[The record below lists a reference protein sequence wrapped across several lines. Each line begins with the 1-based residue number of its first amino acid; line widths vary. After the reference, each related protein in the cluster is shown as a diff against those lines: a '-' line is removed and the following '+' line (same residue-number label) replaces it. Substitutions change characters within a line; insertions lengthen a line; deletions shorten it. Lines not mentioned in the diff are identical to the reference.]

1 MVHRPASLRVK
12 PQSNLKT
19 PPKSIQTRA
28 KSVGNPWA
36 GLNAKKGCS
45 NKLQVITSPN
55 WLLPHCW
62 CIQLGFVLRDALRST
77 FWRRCRLTEKLRQVL
92 SALNLET
99 TKREEKTWGGGYYR
113 KESGKIGLHHIV
125 PRCSRIYIYIYLC
138 YIYIYI
144 YDIWYI
150 CRVCVDIDIGDPCVY
165 THMYISIYIYTC
177 IHVYM
182 FTCIYV
188 YVYIHIYIYICI
200 HTYIPTYLHTY
211 IPTYIHTSMH
221 ACIHTDTQT
230 HRHTHIYIYKQINN

>member
-28 KSVGNPWA
+28 KSVGNPWT

-113 KESGKIGLHHIV
+113 KSLVRLAYTTLCLDVAE
-125 PRCSRIYIYIYLC
+125 YIYLC
-138 YIYIYI
+138 YIYIWYMI
-144 YDIWYI
+144 YM
-150 CRVCVDIDIGDPCVY
+150 PCVCRY
-165 THMYISIYIYTC
+165 RYWWSMCIHTYVYIYIY
-177 IHVYM
+177 IYM
-182 FTCIYV
+182 YTCIYV
-188 YVYIHIYIYICI
+188 YMYLCICIYIYA
-200 HTYIPTYLHTY
+200 YIPTYLHTY
-211 IPTYIHTSMH
+211 IHTYIHACMH
-221 ACIHTDTQT
+221 T
-230 HRHTHIYIYKQINN
+230 HRHTDTHRKTDTYIYI